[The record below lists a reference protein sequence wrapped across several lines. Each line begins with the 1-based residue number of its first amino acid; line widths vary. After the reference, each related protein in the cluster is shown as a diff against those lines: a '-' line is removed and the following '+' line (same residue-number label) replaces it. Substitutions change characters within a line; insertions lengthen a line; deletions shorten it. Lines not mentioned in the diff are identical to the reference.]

1 MINQFTI
8 GRGDDC
14 QIRIQDPT
22 QKVSRNHAT
31 LKIMKNRKFFITDHS
46 TNGTWV
52 NGVKISPNVDYPV
65 KRGDVISFANVADLN
80 WELIPKTTNK
90 PMIYVL
96 VVALLFIVLG
106 GAYFIYDYQQKKEK
120 EKQEQETKQ
129 QADQKKKELR
139 IKAVNDSTRKADSV
153 RISQKAIR
161 KVQAAEK
168 KKAESEK
175 KPEPPKEKKD
185 SAKVEKPKTLLPL

>member
-1 MINQFTI
+1 MIKQFTI

-52 NGVKISPNVDYPV
+52 NGVKISPNADYPV
-65 KRGDVISFANVADLN
+65 KRGDVISFANVAEFN
-80 WELIPKTTNK
+80 WDLIPKAANK
-90 PMIYVL
+90 HIVYTL
-96 VVALLFIVLG
+96 IVALLFIVLIG
-106 GAYFIYDYQQKKEK
+106 VYFVNDYQQKKEK

-129 QADQKKKELR
+129 QAEQKKKDLR
-139 IKAVNDSTRKADSV
+139 IEAVKDSTRKADSI
-153 RISQKAIR
+153 RISQKAIQ

-168 KKAESEK
+168 KKAEPEK

-185 SAKVEKPKTLLPL
+185 TIKKESPKFIYN